1 MSENSIEKYA
11 KVITLFPNKI
21 FSLGLNLDKSTKS
34 GLEGSAYCKFS
45 TGRRANKAIDSIIST
60 GEGSPQSRDGSH
72 YGTFLKMRSELDTQI
87 KVQSDFEPSRPVVIN
102 PRTRKYHRDSQIT
115 QGTTFIENRDTRSV
129 AELFN
134 ACYEIALLMLS
145 QLYSFGGES
154 FQQRDTL
161 RQASRQLMTSVLRP
175 IAEIL
180 TEMPATND
188 PNRGKVG
195 PTFELY
201 GSLQLSTQMSSRW
214 LILGEKLDGVANESE
229 KLSSLNQR
237 LSFVS
242 ENISLINQNIE
253 RTLAMEQKL

>member
-1 MSENSIEKYA
+1 
-11 KVITLFPNKI
+11 
-21 FSLGLNLDKSTKS
+21 
-34 GLEGSAYCKFS
+34 
-45 TGRRANKAIDSIIST
+45 
-60 GEGSPQSRDGSH
+60 
-72 YGTFLKMRSELDTQI
+72 MRSELDTLI

-102 PRTRKYHRDSQIT
+102 PRTGKYHRDSQMT

-161 RQASRQLMTSVLRP
+161 RQASRQLMTSALRP

-188 PNRGKVG
+188 RNRGKAG

-237 LSFVS
+237 LNIVS
-242 ENISLINQNIE
+242 ENISLIKQNIE